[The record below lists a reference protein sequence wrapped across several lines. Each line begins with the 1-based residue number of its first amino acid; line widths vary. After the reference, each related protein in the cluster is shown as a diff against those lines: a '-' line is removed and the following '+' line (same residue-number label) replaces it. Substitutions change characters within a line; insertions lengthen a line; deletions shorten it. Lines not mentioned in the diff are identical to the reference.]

1 MELFHNSQDKFYRS
15 PSGAVKAGEQICI
28 RLSVKAESAP
38 DNVQMRIFDDVLGE
52 TTIAMDLFQKG
63 DNSFIYEASI
73 KTSGEPRL
81 IWYDFAVYYQ
91 NATYFYI
98 NNPESLGGVGQTVNQ
113 PTANSYQITVYSPEF
128 KTPDLFKGRIMYQIF
143 PDRFFGWHNG
153 GEIPKKRDEYIIH
166 KNWYEPISFN
176 PHPFENGPACN
187 DFYGGNLKGIEKKL
201 PYLKSLGVG
210 VIYINPIFDAYS
222 NHKYD
227 TADYKTIDPMFGTEE
242 DFKSL
247 CKKAEELDI
256 KIILD
261 GVFSHTG
268 ADSIYFNKYKSYG
281 DGVGAYQ
288 DYHSPYH
295 SWYQFNNFPDYESW
309 WGCSN
314 LPNVNEMDETYLDYI
329 LRDDDAVI
337 KKWLRLGSS
346 GWRLDV
352 ADELP
357 DEFIQILRKEAKK
370 QNPDAVIIG
379 EVWEDASN
387 KTAYGKLRKYLLGS
401 ELDSVMN
408 YPFKDGIIGFIMGNL
423 SAEELNRRVMS
434 QIENYPIEVLYS
446 LMNIIGTHD
455 TMRIKSL
462 FGGMDENCKDTPLTS
477 YMEDLAV
484 KRVMLAVFMQMTF
497 YGVPCIYYG
506 DEAGMEGGKDPY
518 NRQTFPWRKV
528 DPELFEYYKKLG
540 EMRNNNQCLKSGYF
554 ETVYAKDNVYA
565 YVRYFIDNKDV
576 FGNKGNTD
584 LILCVINRGF
594 ESFDIEI
601 DLSKF
606 GIPKIKQIKA
616 DALSAQIYQDI

>member
-1 MELFHNSQDKFYRS
+1 
-15 PSGAVKAGEQICI
+15 
-28 RLSVKAESAP
+28 
-38 DNVQMRIFDDVLGE
+38 
-52 TTIAMDLFQKG
+52 
-63 DNSFIYEASI
+63 
-73 KTSGEPRL
+73 
-81 IWYDFAVYYQ
+81 
-91 NATYFYI
+91 
-98 NNPESLGGVGQTVNQ
+98 
-113 PTANSYQITVYSPEF
+113 
-128 KTPDLFKGRIMYQIF
+128 
-143 PDRFFGWHNG
+143 
-153 GEIPKKRDEYIIH
+153 
-166 KNWYEPISFN
+166 
-176 PHPFENGPACN
+176 
-187 DFYGGNLKGIEKKL
+187 
-201 PYLKSLGVG
+201 
-210 VIYINPIFDAYS
+210 
-222 NHKYD
+222 
-227 TADYKTIDPMFGTEE
+227 
-242 DFKSL
+242 
-247 CKKAEELDI
+247 
-256 KIILD
+256 
-261 GVFSHTG
+261 
-268 ADSIYFNKYKSYG
+268 
-281 DGVGAYQ
+281 
-288 DYHSPYH
+288 
-295 SWYQFNNFPDYESW
+295 
-309 WGCSN
+309 
-314 LPNVNEMDETYLDYI
+314 MDETYLDYI

-387 KTAYGKLRKYLLGS
+387 KTAYGKLRKYLLGN

-408 YPFKDGIIGFIMGNL
+408 YPFKDGVIGFIMGNL
-423 SAEELNRRVMS
+423 SAEELNQRIMS

-540 EMRNNNQCLKSGYF
+540 DMRNNNQCLKSGYF
-554 ETVYAKDNVYA
+554 ETVYAKDTVYA

-606 GIPKIKQIKA
+606 GIPKIKHINA
-616 DALSAQIYQDI
+616 EPLSAQIYQDI